1 MNLWYQKKALNQ
13 NAHRLGNIVG
23 WLAIITALSM
33 IILTGNMVLE
43 NTKKAVQYCEERNE
57 ICTTKLQVYERN
69 YGTLCNDYS
78 PLKSDWCANYG
89 KTGPYNVRG

>member
-33 IILTGNMVLE
+33 VIIMENMVLE
-43 NTKKAVQYCEERNE
+43 NAQKATRASQDMYG
-57 ICTTKLQVYERN
+57 ICSAQLQVYERN